1 MVRHV
6 VMFTFKDGVTES
18 QIEAYAAAIR
28 NLPSVIPQIRDYKL
42 GRDIGVNP
50 GNFAMVVCGDFD
62 SAADYIA
69 YRDHP
74 EHQRVIKEIGL
85 PIIAQ
90 RAAVQFEF

>member
-6 VMFTFKDGVTES
+6 VMFNFKDGVTDA
-18 QIEAYAAAIR
+18 QIGAYAAAIR
-28 NLPSVIPQIRDYKL
+28 NLPSVIPQIRDYRL
-42 GRDIGVNP
+42 GPDLGVNP
-50 GNFAMVVCGDFD
+50 GNFAMVVCGDFASVD
-62 SAADYIA
+62 DYIA

-90 RAAVQFEF
+90 RAAVQFEY